1 MAENQVRLGPSAEEI
16 AMDDRGWIELVHA
29 PDIAEQPL
37 PAQGWPMG
45 PTMKVL
51 SISEKTGAVT
61 GELFL
66 PRGYRRPAGHYTA
79 QVEWLVLEGSVRVG
93 STVRA
98 AGYYEFSPVGT
109 DVEALTVDEGCKIL
123 FLCRARP
130 DFVPAAGNGTEGK
143 IQLDSEAMPWMET
156 HIPGPPPGIILKLLR
171 HVPETNE
178 MTWIC
183 GNPPRWDYPMLEYHD
198 CIEELYLIEGDIWLG
213 NSGTMRPGSYL
224 WRPPFIT
231 HGPFYSRT
239 GAVLFGWVPSLLVNH
254 FPDDPRRTVEENIA
268 DYGQKQRAAAAGGA
282 TGGGH

>member
-1 MAENQVRLGPSAEEI
+1 MADTQVRLGPTPEQI
-16 AMDDRGWIELVHA
+16 AMDDRGWVELAHA
-29 PDIAEQPL
+29 PAIDPAAL
-37 PAQGWPMG
+37 PARGWPVG
-45 PTMKVL
+45 AELKVL
-51 SISEKTGAVT
+51 SISERTGALT
-61 GELFL
+61 GELLL
-66 PRGYRRPAGHYTA
+66 PPGYRRPAGHYAT
-79 QVEWLVLEGSVRVG
+79 QVEWLVLEGAVRVG
-93 STVRA
+93 GTVRGV
-98 AGYYEFSPVGT
+98 GYYEFNPAGGAT
-109 DVEALTVDEGCKIL
+109 EALVCDQGVKIL

-130 DFVPAAGNGTEGK
+130 DFVPAPAPQGTAGR
-143 IQLDSEAMPWMET
+143 IQLDSEAMPWQGS

-183 GNPPRWDYPMLEYHD
+183 ANPPRWDYPMLEYHD

-213 NSGTMRPGSYL
+213 NCGTMLPGSYL

-268 DYGQKQRAAAAGGA
+268 NYEQKQRAAAAGGS
-282 TGGGH
+282 

>member
-1 MAENQVRLGPSAEEI
+1 MAENQVRLGPSPEEI
-16 AMDDRGWIELVHA
+16 AMDDRGWIELVHS
-29 PDIAEQPL
+29 PEIAEVDL
-37 PAQGWPMG
+37 PASDWPVG
-45 PTMKVL
+45 ARMKVL
-51 SISEKTGAVT
+51 SISAATGALT
-61 GELFL
+61 GELIL
-66 PRGYRRPAGHYTA
+66 PRGYRRPAGHYDT
-79 QVEWLVLEGSVRVG
+79 QVEWLVLEGSLRVG
-93 STVRA
+93 DTVRGY
-98 AGYYEFSPVGT
+98 GYYEFSPAGT
-109 DVEALTVDEGCKIL
+109 DVERITVDEGCRIL

-130 DFVPAAGNGTEGK
+130 DFLPAPGSVSEGR
-143 IQLDSEAMPWMET
+143 IQLDSEAMPWQAT

-224 WRPPFIT
+224 YRPPFIT
-231 HGPFYSRT
+231 HGPFYSHT

-268 DYGQKQRAAAAGGA
+268 DYTRKQTAAAGAGA
-282 TGGGH
+282 AGGGA